1 MIVARRKP
9 LAEIEAVVQDCTQVL
24 VVGCGSCM
32 AVCQAGGE
40 KEVEILARQ
49 LRMRARL
56 ASRCQIVDE
65 ITLPRQCDPEFLRPL
80 AALVDRYQAL
90 VSMACGAGVQLL
102 AEQFAHRP
110 VFPALDTLF
119 LGVNEG
125 PGTWGQRCLACGQ
138 CILHLTAG
146 ICPKTLCAKGLL
158 NGPCGGTKH
167 GKCEV
172 NAEKTCAWAAIYN
185 RLEKWGRLEL
195 IGRIWPPADWSV
207 VDTPARHGTSLA
219 EESAP

>member
-9 LAEIEAVVQDCTQVL
+9 LADIESLLEPYEEIL
-24 VVGCGSCM
+24 IVGCGSCM

-56 ASRCQIVDE
+56 AGRRQKVDE
-65 ITLPRQCDPEFLRPL
+65 ITLPRQCDPEFFRPL
-80 AALVDRYQAL
+80 VPVVDRYQAL
-90 VSMACGAGVQLL
+90 VSMACGAGTQLL
-102 AEQFAHRP
+102 AEQFPDRP

-119 LGVNEG
+119 LGVSEA
-125 PGTWGQRCLACGQ
+125 PGLWGQRCLACGQ

-167 GKCEV
+167 GRCEV
-172 NAEKTCAWAAIYN
+172 DSGKICAWAAIYE

-195 IGRIWPPADWSV
+195 IERIWPPADWNV
-207 VDTPARHGTSLA
+207 VDTPARFG
-219 EESAP
+219 SAGAADTA